1 MGKVK
6 EYIVKKKVL
15 ILIVIVAIIA
25 GVSIV
30 NVSIAKADKRQRIDI
45 IKNLISEG
53 KYDEAVVEIDELT
66 SKYAPKVDKK
76 FADYRSVL
84 TSYIYIN
91 SCDNDIELKGNI
103 DELKKDYC
111 DLLEEDIFIKL
122 NEDILQKEK
131 SISEHLKREEEKN
144 ALKEK
149 LMESI
154 ESDIEITK
162 GLIEDFKMTYPQEDI
177 SEIENKYKD
186 KIAEL
191 EKAKEDEKEEE
202 IVTETDYEKDINN
215 SGIVGESSKGI
226 GSTLAAQNSSQII
239 TVVSNGGSYGELVMW
254 ENDGSGN
261 WIEVDRVAA
270 RLGQNGMKYASEVY
284 EMDKCTPT
292 GIYTVTEAF
301 GINGN
306 PGSGVPYRE
315 LDGSEYW
322 VDDVDSEYYNTMQFG
337 EPNGR
342 WASAEK
348 LTDFGGYYNYALVID
363 YNRWPVIAGKSSA
376 IFLHCDMGIYTYGC
390 VAIPQNNL
398 VNLLTWLNPS
408 NNPVIILDFTYEDI
422 YTNY

>member
-1 MGKVK
+1 MRKVK
-6 EYIVKKKVL
+6 EYIIKKKVL
-15 ILIVIVAIIA
+15 ILIVIAAIVV
-25 GVSIV
+25 GVSII
-30 NVSIAKADKRQRIDI
+30 NVSMAKADKMQRIDI
-45 IKNLISEG
+45 IKNLILEG

-66 SKYAPKVDKK
+66 NKYVPKVDKK

-91 SCDNDIELKGNI
+91 SYDNHIELKGKI
-103 DELKKDYC
+103 DELKKDYY
-111 DLLEEDIFIKL
+111 DLLEEDIFRKL

-131 SISEHLKREEEKN
+131 SINEHLKSEEEKSG
-144 ALKEK
+144 LKEK
-149 LMESI
+149 LIESI
-154 ESDIEITK
+154 ENDIDK
-162 GLIEDFKMTYPQEDI
+162 AKVLIDEFKSKYPLEDI
-177 SEIENKYKD
+177 TELESKYKEKLAEIEKK
-186 KIAEL
+186 
-191 EKAKEDEKEEE
+191 KEEQAAIE
-202 IVTETDYEKDINN
+202 EVDYEKDINN
-215 SGIVGESSKGI
+215 SGQGEENKLGI
-226 GSTLAAQNSSQII
+226 GSTIAAQNSSQII

-254 ENDGSGN
+254 EKDGSGN

-342 WASAEK
+342 WTSAEK
-348 LTDFGGYYNYALVID
+348 LTDFSGYYNYALVID
-363 YNRWPVIAGKSSA
+363 YNRWPVVPGKSSA

-408 NNPVIILDFTYEDI
+408 SNPVIILDFTYEDI
-422 YTNY
+422 YNNY

>member
-1 MGKVK
+1 MRKVK
-6 EYIVKKKVL
+6 EYIIKKKVL
-15 ILIVIVAIIA
+15 ILIVIAAIVV
-25 GVSIV
+25 GVSII
-30 NVSIAKADKRQRIDI
+30 NVSMAKADKMQRIDI
-45 IKNLISEG
+45 IKNLILEG

-66 SKYAPKVDKK
+66 NKYAPKVDKK

-91 SCDNDIELKGNI
+91 SYDNHIELKGKI
-103 DELKKDYC
+103 DELKKDYY
-111 DLLEEDIFIKL
+111 DLLEEDIFRKL

-131 SISEHLKREEEKN
+131 SINEHLKSEEEKSG
-144 ALKEK
+144 LKEK
-149 LMESI
+149 LIESI
-154 ESDIEITK
+154 ENDIDK
-162 GLIEDFKMTYPQEDI
+162 AKVLIDEFKSKYPLEDI
-177 SEIENKYKD
+177 TELESKYKEKLAEIEKK
-186 KIAEL
+186 
-191 EKAKEDEKEEE
+191 KEEQAAIE
-202 IVTETDYEKDINN
+202 EVDYEKDINN
-215 SGIVGESSKGI
+215 SGQGEENKLGI
-226 GSTLAAQNSSQII
+226 GSTIAAQNSSQII

-254 ENDGSGN
+254 EKDGSGN

-342 WASAEK
+342 WTSAEK
-348 LTDFGGYYNYALVID
+348 LTDFSGYYNYALVID
-363 YNRWPVIAGKSSA
+363 YNRWPVVPGKSSA

-408 NNPVIILDFTYEDI
+408 SNPVIILDFTYEDI
-422 YTNY
+422 YNNY